1 MLASLHNHRPRHP
14 RHGFTLIEILI
25 VVVIIGILA
34 GITIPQFTSATTE
47 ARETMLRDEVRFM
60 RNQLVI
66 YRAQHRD
73 TPAGYPG
80 GDRLAAPDAATFVG
94 HMTQHTDSIGNYNAT
109 GSATFRYP
117 PYLTKIPENPITKKD
132 GVWVV
137 TGAGFPAPDE
147 SQPYGWIYNAEL
159 SKIIPNLAG
168 TDLRNIPFTQY

>member
-1 MLASLHNHRPRHP
+1 MLATLRNNRPRHA

-47 ARETMLRDEVRFM
+47 ARETMLRDEMRFM
-60 RNQLVI
+60 RSQLVI

-80 GDRLAAPDAATFVG
+80 GNLGATPDAATFVA
-94 HMTQHTDSIGNYNAT
+94 HMTQHTDASGNYNAT
-109 GSATFRYP
+109 GSDTYKYP
-117 PYLTKIPENPITKKD
+117 PYLSQIPENPITKKD

-137 TGAGFPAPDE
+137 TGAGFPDPDE

-159 SKIIPNLAG
+159 GKIIPNLTG